1 MSELDPS
8 LARPGPTY
16 PVAGPWISDLERR
29 YVADAVTDGWYE
41 HAGRWPAAFE
51 SAFAT
56 MVGRSHAYTLPS
68 CTAGLHLALAA
79 LGVGP
84 GDEVVVPEATWIASS
99 APISYVGATPV
110 FADIDPVTW
119 CMSAS
124 SLASVITERTKAIIV
139 VDLYG
144 GLPDWTALT
153 EIANRAGVPLIED
166 AAEGVGS
173 TWQGRQAG
181 SFGVASVF
189 SFHGSKTVTTGE
201 GGMILL
207 DDPALAARVAVLRD
221 HGRPPGDR
229 QFRNEEVAFK
239 YKMSPVQAALGV
251 AQLERLDELIE
262 RKRQIF
268 GWYEERL
275 GEVGGLTLNAEPPG
289 VRNTY
294 WMVTA
299 IIEGVDKEWLAGELR
314 AQGVDTRPFFEPL
327 SGLPAYSA
335 LPSAMAAAEGNHVA
349 RALSPYGINL
359 PSALRLTEPDVEA
372 VCKILLGI
380 LGDRVV
386 LPQDAAYSRP

>member
-8 LARPGPTY
+8 VAAPGPTY

-29 YVADAVTDGWYE
+29 YVADAVSDGWYE

-51 SAFAT
+51 SGFAAAVDRQHAFA
-56 MVGRSHAYTLPS
+56 LPS

-84 GDEVVVPEATWIASS
+84 GDEVVVPETTWIASS

-144 GLPDWTALT
+144 GMPDWTAL
-153 EIANRAGVPLIED
+153 AAVADAAGVPLIED
-166 AAEGVGS
+166 AAEAVGS
-173 TWQGRQAG
+173 SWDGRPAG
-181 SFGVASVF
+181 SFGAASVF

-201 GGMILL
+201 GGMILV
-207 DDPALAARVAVLRD
+207 DDPELAARIAVLRD
-221 HGRPPGDR
+221 HGRPPGDTR
-229 QFRNEEVAFK
+229 FRNEEVAFK
-239 YKMSPVQAALGV
+239 YKMSPVQAALGL
-251 AQLERLDELIE
+251 AQLERLDELIA
-262 RKRQIF
+262 RKCDIF
-268 GWYEERL
+268 GWYKERL
-275 GEVGGLTLNAEPPG
+275 RDVGGMTLNAEPAG

-299 IIEGVDKEWLAGELR
+299 IIDGVDKAWLADELR
-314 AQGVDTRPFFEPL
+314 DQGIDTRPFFDPL
-327 SGLPAYSA
+327 SSLPAYES
-335 LPSAMAAAEGNHVA
+335 LPSAAAAAEVNLVA
-349 RALSPYGINL
+349 RAVGPYGINL
-359 PSALRLTEPDVEA
+359 PSALRLTEPDVDAICE
-372 VCKILLGI
+372 ILLTI

-386 LPQDAAYSRP
+386 RPQGVAYSRP